1 MSPALEDPR
10 LTPPHPLPAQPQAAR
25 PDLAVTSFGI
35 TAPGRVRPANEDQLL
50 IAQMTKSLRIQRS
63 SLPQPRTRWGDET
76 AHLFVVADG
85 MGGHAG
91 GEQASAL
98 AVRTIEQFMLDTFK
112 WFLRLQGSEGQT
124 VLSEFQAA
132 LRQAD
137 ARVYHEAERH
147 PEMHGMGTTVT
158 LAYCLGAELFVAH
171 VGDSRCYLHRD
182 GKLDQLTHD
191 HTLVAELVTRGH
203 LAPEQAARHHL
214 RHVIT
219 NVVGGTE
226 PGVRVELH
234 KVELAAGDRVL
245 LCSDGLSG
253 ELSDAEIA
261 AILSA
266 EAEPQAACER
276 LVAEAEAHGGRDNI
290 TVIVARFDAEP

>member
-1 MSPALEDPR
+1 MSSAVQEPI
-10 LTPPHPLPAQPQAAR
+10 TPPHPLSAR
-25 PDLAVTSFGI
+25 PPAPQNALTVTSFGI
-35 TAPGRVRPANEDQLL
+35 TATGHVRPSNEDQFL

-85 MGGHAG
+85 MGGHMA

-98 AVRTIEQFMLDTFK
+98 AVRTIEHFTLDTFK
-112 WFLRLQGSEGQT
+112 WFFRLQGSEGQT

-137 ARVYHEAERH
+137 ARVYEESVRH

-171 VGDSRCYLHRD
+171 VGDSRCYLARD
-182 GKLDQLTHD
+182 GKLYQLTHD
-191 HTLVAELVTRGH
+191 HTLVADLVHRGQIS
-203 LAPEQAARHHL
+203 ADEAAGHRL
-214 RHVIT
+214 RHIIT
-219 NVVGGTE
+219 NVVGGHE

-234 KVELAAGDRVL
+234 KVPLAAGDRVL

-253 ELSDAEIA
+253 ELSDAQIA
-261 AILSA
+261 AILRE

-276 LVAEAEAHGGRDNI
+276 LVAEADSHGGRDNI
-290 TVIVARFDAEP
+290 TAIVARFDAA

>member
-1 MSPALEDPR
+1 MSPALQEQN
-10 LTPPHPLPAQPQAAR
+10 TPPHPLSERPQAAQ
-25 PDLAVTSFGI
+25 DALAVTSYGK
-35 TAPGRVRPANEDQLL
+35 TAPGRVRPSNEDQFL

-85 MGGHAG
+85 MGGHAA

-98 AVRTIEQFMLDTFK
+98 AVRTIEHFMLDTFK
-112 WFLRLQGSEGQT
+112 WFFRLRGSEGQT

-137 ARVYHEAERH
+137 ARVYREAEHH
-147 PEMHGMGTTVT
+147 PEMSGMGTTVT

-171 VGDSRCYLHRD
+171 VGDSRCYHARD
-182 GKLDQLTHD
+182 GKLYQLTHD
-191 HTLVAELVTRGH
+191 HTLVAELVNRGQI
-203 LAPEQAARHHL
+203 APEEAAGHRL
-214 RHVIT
+214 RHIVT
-219 NVVGGTE
+219 NVVGGHE

-234 KVELAAGDRVL
+234 KVGLAAGDRVL

-253 ELSDAEIA
+253 ELSDAQLA
-261 AILSA
+261 AILKA

-276 LVAEAEAHGGRDNI
+276 LVAEAESHGGHDNI
-290 TVIVARFDAEP
+290 TVIVARFDAE